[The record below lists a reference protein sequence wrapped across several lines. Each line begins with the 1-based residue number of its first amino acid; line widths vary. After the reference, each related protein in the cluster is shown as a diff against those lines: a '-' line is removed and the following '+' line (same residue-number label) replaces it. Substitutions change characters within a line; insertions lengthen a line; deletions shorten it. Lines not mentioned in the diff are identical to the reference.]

1 MGKLKYLNISDTEVK
16 DISPLSELTSL
27 ESLDMTAMVVDGI
40 EPLSSLT
47 NLKRFEFNSESAKNG
62 DLSPLHELKN
72 LEKLVIIGL
81 DFDQEEIYALE
92 EAIPGLVIELPSTEG
107 V

>member
-1 MGKLKYLNISDTEVK
+1 MM
-16 DISPLSELTSL
+16 P
-27 ESLDMTAMVVDGI
+27 GI

-47 NLKRFEFNSESAKNG
+47 NLRRLEFNSESAKNR

-81 DFDQEEIYALE
+81 DFDQEEVYALE
-92 EAIPGLVIELPSTEG
+92 EAIPGMVIELPSTEG